1 MAQSFIRP
9 SAVDKAWIAS
19 DPAAAFVGYTSTILA
34 VFGVFE
40 WLGLTSDQVAILG
53 GAALGLMGTIRTFRE
68 KSKRDEVKVL
78 HNAHEELIRKTSQLD
93 VDADIQKLRDE
104 AKASAVDAEKPGE

>member
-19 DPAAAFVGYTSTILA
+19 DPAAAAVGYGSTILA

-40 WLGLTSDQVAILG
+40 WLGLTADQVAILG
-53 GAALGLMGTIRTFRE
+53 GAVLGLFATVRTFRE
-68 KSKRDEVKVL
+68 KGKRKEVTDL
-78 HNAHEELIRKTSQLD
+78 HNAHEELVRKTSQLG
-93 VDADIQKLRDE
+93 VDDDIKKLRAD
-104 AKASAVDAEKPGE
+104 AKAAATDSENSGE